1 MCYFPV
7 NYFIVLLP
15 TKYLFIIM
23 QISEYDITNENL
35 LLMSSNKQDGTLS
48 QDMRFQIVWGLS

>member
-48 QDMRFQIVWGLS
+48 QDMRFLIVWGLS